1 MYSPVVEGQVGISQN
16 GIAKCRGGC
25 VISTSPL
32 MWDTSS
38 AALAFSFE
46 FASIS
51 STATPEV
58 HFGLKHGEM
67 KVDLDYFQL
76 LASIRASSIRPFIP
90 SDGIAVSVHMCVKD
104 QTMIVYINEYPYERT
119 YKLNSAPLSFYLN
132 IKADEAVVFT
142 PFCQDEVPKCFFP
155 NLQPHFWQPVQNALA
170 VRGFHVRGTE
180 DTEYLF
186 SDGELPVLPGLDQLR
201 YFEVEYRSADIG
213 LRYST
218 LDVSIGFV
226 KHPAATSVQRLGTAP
241 NSMSVSARNRSFN
254 IGGVLKCSLP
264 RNATY
269 GDIIGIGV
277 EASGSAFI
285 TFNGEIIPT
294 QSNST
299 AGFDTF
305 VAVVECDG
313 GCAECVI
320 NFGQLPFAWEKA
332 RPPAGW
338 CYFTKQSPN
347 DVLLAYGSPGTA
359 HLLNF
364 FPYGSSD
371 RERADTRICKKPLVD
386 GQRYELTAYKA
397 VNRDLMGIGL
407 CGATIPVTNMVGWD
421 SGAVGVHTDD
431 GCLFNECG
439 FGGCAEIPPG
449 DLKDGETLTLV
460 YDHMEICVHRGDS
473 VSSNIDIPGFKPIP
487 AWSMKGSFVIIANF
501 GEMPFASENRTKET
515 DGVKLYNGVKVAVSD
530 VGSSEAGLCVGDF
543 VEARDLSF
551 RGTYVGKHNGYFLF
565 VVRGLDVAIPLDET
579 DPVFVRKVIRVVG
592 RSRELPLTSFG
603 LTSSDL
609 VLYTR
614 SVAEADFASVYA
626 TRFGISIM
634 MGKNE
639 RGCVMRPL
647 TDLCN
652 NSAFFV
658 LPPDESMTCVFK
670 TKDGTMA
677 PLKSKDSQVLDVIE
691 LSSSNLL
698 VLLLGHVDGSDVG
711 WDGQKIV
718 PVTGKFTVAFRFFG
732 FAFRRAQGV
741 VPTLSFVN
749 CGTHIGG
756 HGFPPRY
763 VGVEGLTFVQSGSSG
778 KCFGATGMG
787 LIPGHANY
795 LLTTLNQ
802 FLLEGGSLS
811 TSAAPASLPDMSA
824 WSYEP
829 TSDSAVAQ
837 PEIPLVTE
845 VNFL

>member
-1 MYSPVVEGQVGISQN
+1 MYSPVVEGQVEISQN

-25 VISTSPL
+25 IISTSSL
-32 MWDTSS
+32 VWDTSS

-46 FASIS
+46 FASLS
-51 STATPEV
+51 STSTPEV

-67 KVDLDYFQL
+67 QVDLDYFQL

-104 QTMIVYINEYPYERT
+104 QTMMLYINEYPYQRT
-119 YKLNSAPLSFYLN
+119 YKLNSVPFSFYLN
-132 IKADEAVVFT
+132 IKADEAIVFT
-142 PFCQDEVPKCFFP
+142 PFCQDDVPKCFFS
-155 NLQPHFWQPVQNALA
+155 NLQPHFWQPVQNALL
-170 VRGFHVRGTE
+170 VRGFHIRGLDE
-180 DTEYLF
+180 REYLF

-201 YFEVEYRSADIG
+201 YFEIEYRSTDDG
-213 LRYST
+213 RRYDNSDFT
-218 LDVSIGFV
+218 IGFV
-226 KHPAATSVQRLGTAP
+226 KHPATTIKHRLGDATNAI
-241 NSMSVSARNRSFN
+241 SVSPKNRSFN
-254 IGGVLKCSLP
+254 VGGVLKCTLP

-269 GDIIGIGV
+269 GDIIGVGV
-277 EASGSAFI
+277 DASGSAFV

-299 AGFDTF
+299 AGLDTF
-305 VAVVECDG
+305 VAVVEVDG
-313 GCAECVI
+313 VREECVI

-332 RPPAGW
+332 RPPVGW
-338 CYFTKQSPN
+338 CYFTKQAPN
-347 DVLLAYGSPGTA
+347 DVLLACGSPGAA

-364 FPYGSSD
+364 FPYGSAY

-397 VNRDLMGIGL
+397 TSRDLMGIGL
-407 CGATIPVTNMVGWD
+407 CGATMPVTNMVGWD
-421 SGAVGVHTDD
+421 DGTVGVHTDD
-431 GCLFNECG
+431 GCVFNECG
-439 FGGCAEIPPG
+439 FGGSAEIPPG

-460 YDHMEICVHRGDS
+460 YDHQQICVHRGDGIS
-473 VSSNIDIPGFKPIP
+473 DNIDIPAFKPIP
-487 AWSMKGSFVIIANF
+487 AWSMKGSFVVIVNF
-501 GEMPFASENRTKET
+501 GEMPFASENRGKEG

-530 VGSSEAGLCVGDF
+530 VGSGEAGLCVGDC

-565 VVRGLDVAIPLDET
+565 VVRGLGVAIPLEET

-592 RSRELPLTSFG
+592 RSRELPMTSFG

-639 RGCVMRPL
+639 QGCVMRPL
-647 TDLCN
+647 TDLYN

-658 LPPDESMTCVFK
+658 LAPDEPMTSVFK

-677 PLKSKDSQVLDVIE
+677 PLKSKDSQALDVIE
-691 LSSSNLL
+691 VSSSDLL
-698 VLLLGHVDGSDVG
+698 VLLLGQVDGADVG

-718 PVTGKFTVAFRFFG
+718 PVTGKFNVAFRFFG
-732 FAFRRAQGV
+732 FAFRRVQGV
-741 VPTLSFVN
+741 GPSLSFVN
-749 CGTHIGG
+749 CGTHVGG
-756 HGFPPRY
+756 HEFPPRY
-763 VGVEGLTFVQSGSSG
+763 FGIEGLTFVQSGVSG
-778 KCFGATGMG
+778 KCFGAPGMG
-787 LIPGHANY
+787 LIPGHARH

-811 TSAAPASLPDMSA
+811 TSAVAASLPDMSA
-824 WSYEP
+824 WLYEP
-829 TSDSAVAQ
+829 TTDVTLPQ

-845 VNFL
+845 VNF